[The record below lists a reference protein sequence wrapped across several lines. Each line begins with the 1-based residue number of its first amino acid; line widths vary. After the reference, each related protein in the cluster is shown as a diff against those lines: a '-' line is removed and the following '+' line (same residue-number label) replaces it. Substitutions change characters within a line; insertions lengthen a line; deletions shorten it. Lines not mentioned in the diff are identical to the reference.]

1 VIGAFRSGA
10 EVNMDKANLHEGREY
25 GFRENIRAWERAEDR
40 PVRVGLVEVLPKG
53 QNLIRL
59 PDGTEARARSAQLI
73 LEWGEEAVASLLRDE
88 EQERGF
94 RATTFSD
101 RTVAGA
107 ANAVL
112 DGLLGE
118 DWGYVE
124 HDRAS
129 LRPDQIKAVGA
140 AANIAHDL
148 ADLSPGVHRDEDFI
162 WLPMPVVEMLV
173 KRIAERVPDAVVT
186 EVDRLIAHFQEGDH
200 SRALIEHYKPDWDL
214 ALEWAGK
221 GPVELQ
227 PEALAPHEGYRRL
240 FDLLRGQ
247 GIRCVGSEE
256 RAWVVEESQLQELG
270 SLLGPVARYM
280 GRISVRGLGEGRF
293 RLALDLPRDP
303 EIFDTRDMTNFALSL
318 SMPQIKMLVRI
329 REAGE
334 GGLEFP
340 SELGKDRTLESLVD
354 RDLAWES
361 ENRETKRPERLRPG
375 RFRLTEGGWRV
386 LELMQAELDRERG

>member
-1 VIGAFRSGA
+1 
-10 EVNMDKANLHEGREY
+10 MDKANLHEGCDY
-25 GFRENIRAWERAEDR
+25 GYRQNTRAWERAEDR
-40 PVRVGLVEVLPKG
+40 PVRVRLLEVLPKG
-53 QNLIRL
+53 QNRIRL
-59 PDGTEARARSAQLI
+59 PDGTEAWARSGQLV
-73 LEWGEEAVASLLRDE
+73 LEWDEEAVSALLRDE

-107 ANAVL
+107 ANVVL

-129 LRPDQIKAVGA
+129 LERDQIEAVGA
-140 AANIAHDL
+140 AANLAHDL
-148 ADLSPGVHRDEDFI
+148 ADLSPGVRRDDDFVS
-162 WLPMPVVEMLV
+162 LSMPVVETLV
-173 KRIAERVPDAVVT
+173 KRIAERDPDSIVA
-186 EVDRLIAHFQEGDH
+186 EVDRRIAHLQDRDH

-221 GPVELQ
+221 APVELQ
-227 PEALAPHEGYRRL
+227 PEELAPHEGYRRL

-247 GIRCVGSEE
+247 GTRCVGSEE
-256 RAWVVEESQLQELG
+256 RAWVIEESQLRELG
-270 SLLGPVARYM
+270 PLLGPVARYM
-280 GRISVRGLGEGRF
+280 GRISLRDIGEDRF
-293 RLALDLPRDP
+293 RLALDLPRDA

-318 SMPQIKMLVRI
+318 SRPQVKMLVRV

-334 GGLEFP
+334 QGLEFP
-340 SELGKDRTLESLVD
+340 SELGKDRTLQSLVD
-354 RDLAWES
+354 RDLVWES
-361 ENRETKRPERLRPG
+361 ENREAKREARLGPG

-386 LELMQAELDRERG
+386 LELMRAELDRERD